1 MKQTKDDRT
10 LRLEPDPGAFSVPL
24 DETGW
29 VHEDQASEM
38 VKERREYLKDN
49 NGIKG
54 LQLFDPSEI
63 EEIVKVFYRDGFV
76 VVRGVLDPIQLDY
89 VRLGV
94 DREIHKILAL
104 DKHRVGNRGSHRY
117 SFGGASLTGHQ
128 MHNPEWAMLIDLPK
142 VTPIL
147 TALFSSSDYI
157 ARGGGGDFCLPGA
170 VRYQPLHSDMS
181 DRRQLGSHTFGSFHD
196 PRGIMN
202 YRDLPCPYICCNFL
216 TVDFTA
222 INGPTRQIPGTQ
234 NSREP
239 IPNLKEEPEWMKLS
253 TICPAPAGSVLI
265 RDIRAW
271 HGGTPNLSQ
280 EVRAI
285 PNAEFY
291 APWFREPLRPSMPYD
306 IYQSLSEHGQKVCR
320 YIMMQ
325 PEEELKT
332 GYRDDLGSTPKVH
345 RK

>member
-29 VHEDQASEM
+29 VHEDQDNEM
-38 VKERREYLKDN
+38 VKDKREYLKDN

-76 VVRGVLDPIQLDY
+76 VVRGVLDPSQLDY
-89 VRLGV
+89 VRSGV

-147 TALFSSSDYI
+147 TALF
-157 ARGGGGDFCLPGA
+157 G
-170 VRYQPLHSDMS
+170 
-181 DRRQLGSHTFGSFHD
+181 
-196 PRGIMN
+196 
-202 YRDLPCPYICCNFL
+202 
-216 TVDFTA
+216 
-222 INGPTRQIPGTQ
+222 
-234 NSREP
+234 
-239 IPNLKEEPEWMKLS
+239 
-253 TICPAPAGSVLI
+253 
-265 RDIRAW
+265 
-271 HGGTPNLSQ
+271 
-280 EVRAI
+280 
-285 PNAEFY
+285 
-291 APWFREPLRPSMPYD
+291 
-306 IYQSLSEHGQKVCR
+306 
-320 YIMMQ
+320 
-325 PEEELKT
+325 
-332 GYRDDLGSTPKVH
+332 
-345 RK
+345 